1 METKLRKDVEDKFKW
16 KLEDMYATDE
26 EWEKSFANMYAT
38 KRDLEK
44 YRGKLNNAEDIL
56 AFLQENAEYDCEIS
70 KLYVYARMRK
80 DQDVSVTKYQEMTD
94 KIDNLAVELGSI
106 YSFVK
111 VELSANS
118 KEFLE
123 DLSTRPEFADFDY
136 ELKEIAR
143 FKERTLSDG
152 EEKLLAEVKSFSGL
166 FHDAFEMFDN
176 ADIKFEPFVDS
187 EGNTVKLSH
196 GLYGVYLQSGDREDR
211 RKAFESMFGA
221 YKSMIN
227 TVATLYSGNV
237 KKNNF
242 FAKVRKYDGAL
253 QMAMDGEN
261 VTPTVYKKLVE
272 CIDEALPLL
281 HDYMEYRRQK
291 LGYEQLH
298 MYDLH
303 TAIFECNIDN
313 TDYDEAKKI
322 VKEGLKPLGEEYAR
336 LLDTAFEQGWID
348 VYENKGK
355 RSGAYSWGSYGT
367 HPYVL
372 LNYNGTI
379 HDVFT
384 IAHELGHAMHSY
396 YSNLNQPYSK
406 AGYEIFVAEV
416 ASTVNETLLLKS
428 LLKTAKG
435 EDKKYLLSYL
445 LDMFRTTVFRQ
456 TQFAE
461 FEAKAHEMAQKGE
474 ALTPQSLSEEY
485 YQLNKKYYGE
495 ASVVQDDLIR
505 YEWARIPHF
514 YRSFYVYKYA
524 TGLISAVC
532 IADDI
537 LNEGQRAVD
546 KYKKFLSAGG
556 SMPPVEILK
565 LAGVDLTTD
574 EPYKKAMRVF
584 EETLAELK
592 ACD

>member
-1 METKLRKDVEDKFKW
+1 METKTRKEIDNLYKW

-26 EWEKSFANMYAT
+26 DWERSFRRMDENKHA
-38 KRDLEK
+38 LEK
-44 YRGKLNNAEDIL
+44 FRGKLNNADDIL
-56 AFLQENAEYDCEIS
+56 AYLKENAETDCEIS

-80 DQDVSVTKYQEMTD
+80 DQDVSVTKYQEMSD
-94 KIDNLAVELGSI
+94 KIENLAVELGSI
-106 YSFVK
+106 YSFVR

-118 KEFLE
+118 KEFLTQ
-123 DLSTRPEFADFDY
+123 LSQRPEFADFDY
-136 ELKEIAR
+136 ELQEIAR
-143 FKERTLSDG
+143 FKDRTLSDA
-152 EEKLLAEVKSFSGL
+152 EEKLIADVKSFSDL

-176 ADIKFEPFVDS
+176 ADIKFEPFVDGK
-187 EGNTVKLSH
+187 GNTVKLSH
-196 GLYGVYLQSGDREDR
+196 GLYGVYLQSDDREDR

-221 YKSMIN
+221 YKGMIN
-227 TVATLYSGNV
+227 TISTLYCGNV

-242 FAKVRKYDGAL
+242 FAKARKYDSAL

-261 VTPTVYKKLVE
+261 VTPKVYEKLVK
-272 CIDEALPLL
+272 CIDDSLPLL
-281 HDYMEYRRQK
+281 HDYMKYRRQK
-291 LGYEQLH
+291 LGYDQLH

-303 TAIFECNIDN
+303 TAIFESKDEN
-313 TDYDEAKKI
+313 TDYATAKKI
-322 VKEGLKPLGEEYAR
+322 VKDGLKPLGKEYAQ
-336 LLDTAFEQGWID
+336 LLDQAFDEGWID

-355 RSGAYSWGSYGT
+355 RSGAYSWGSYGC

-379 HDVFT
+379 HDIFT

-416 ASTVNETLLLKS
+416 ASTVNETLLLRS
-428 LLKTAKG
+428 MLKDA
-435 EDKKYLLSYL
+435 DSQNKKYLLSYL

-461 FEAKAHEMAQKGE
+461 FEAKAHEMAANGIS
-474 ALTPQSLSEEY
+474 LTPQSLSETY
-485 YQLNKKYYGE
+485 YCLNKKYYGE
-495 ASVVQDDLIR
+495 DGVCQDDLIR

-537 LNEGQRAVD
+537 LNKGEVAVQN
-546 KYKKFLSAGG
+546 YKKFLSAGG

-565 LAGVDLTTD
+565 LAGVDLTKD
-574 EPYKKAMRVF
+574 DPYKKAMKIF
-584 EETLAELK
+584 GDTLAQLK
-592 ACD
+592 ESD